1 MKFFSISVFILFI
14 LGCSDTTIQVQSVDK
29 ENYAKKNK
37 VAVLAVDFSTNS
49 IESDSFSDGFS
60 KFLQA
65 TNAVSDAEKERGIKS
80 NDDRYNA
87 VLKKAENDS
96 KEYLN
101 TLEDRLITKM
111 NMYFLS
117 KKFTPL
123 ERSEIVKILK
133 ETSLYQTG
141 LFNNTKNIQIGKL
154 ATADLIML
162 SRVDVRV
169 KGAYSRKYEVL
180 LTCKLISVEDG
191 GILAIG
197 EVSVVGEE
205 LNEALL
211 NRAIEKWFSGI
222 PDDKWHDV
230 IKRVYPGV
238 MTLY

>member
-1 MKFFSISVFILFI
+1 MNVVSE
-14 LGCSDTTIQVQSVDK
+14 K
-29 ENYAKKNK
+29 ER
-37 VAVLAVDFSTNS
+37 
-49 IESDSFSDGFS
+49 
-60 KFLQA
+60 
-65 TNAVSDAEKERGIKS
+65 ERGIKL

-87 VLKKAENDS
+87 VLKKAENES

-101 TLEDRLITKM
+101 SLEDRLITKM
-111 NMYFLS
+111 NMFFID
-117 KKFTPL
+117 KRFVTL

-141 LFNNTKNIQIGKL
+141 LFDNTKNIQIGKL

-230 IKRVYPGV
+230 IRRVYPGV
-238 MTLY
+238 MTFY